1 MRHRD
6 ERQYLQDIL
15 NCIERIEAYVSDKR
29 SFASDSLVQD
39 AVMRNLE
46 IMGEA
51 ATHLSEET
59 TDALP
64 EVAWR
69 DAIDMRNFLI
79 HGYLIVDLDVVWRTV
94 ELDLPNRS
102 HRIGRRSVAL
112 ERSRSVTPSV
122 TMLMRAGTLMTNT
135 SKLDRPNPAVVPPV
149 ASCLP

>member
-1 MRHRD
+1 MRRRD

-15 NCIERIEAYVSDKR
+15 HCIGRIESYISDKR

-46 IMGEA
+46 IIGEA
-51 ATHLSEET
+51 ATHLSQET

-79 HGYLIVDLDVVWRTV
+79 HGYLMVDLDVVWRTV
-94 ELDLPNRS
+94 ELDLR
-102 HRIGRRSVAL
+102 
-112 ERSRSVTPSV
+112 
-122 TMLMRAGTLMTNT
+122 
-135 SKLDRPNPAVVPPV
+135 K
-149 ASCLP
+149 

>member
-1 MRHRD
+1 LRHRD

-15 NCIERIEAYVSDKR
+15 TCIERIEAYVSDKR

-51 ATHLSEET
+51 ATNLSEET

-79 HGYLIVDLDVVWRTV
+79 HGYLIVDLDVVWRRSSWTCRTV
-94 ELDLPNRS
+94 PTE
-102 HRIGRRSVAL
+102 
-112 ERSRSVTPSV
+112 
-122 TMLMRAGTLMTNT
+122 
-135 SKLDRPNPAVVPPV
+135 
-149 ASCLP
+149 